1 MPAHDQLCYR
11 ESGRNRFGGR
21 KPLKRFFRGLLCG
34 IVLTV
39 LVAGIGLYGFF
50 GSVGQNDVQ
59 TKIFAPALSPEAHPS
74 LEALSARFERSF
86 REVMPRIYLA
96 SGYGLANVIVIDAP
110 DGLIMVDTLEGIEA
124 AEGLLPEIRAL
135 RKKTGK
141 DVTDI
146 IYTHNH
152 GDHVFGSGVFTSD
165 QQTPVRIWAYENTAN
180 RVHDVVG
187 VLRPILFLR
196 SMRQFG
202 SFLSEEDLVNA
213 GIGPFLLVNEN
224 SRVYFKEPTQ
234 IIEEEAVHLQVAGEN
249 LVIRKAE
256 GETPDQLMLY
266 LSDRDVLLP
275 ADNYY
280 HAFPNLY
287 AIRGTPYRDVLAW
300 VDSIDEMIGLN
311 ASAMIP
317 QHSQPVFGAAAV
329 KAQLTDYRDAI
340 QFVHDQTVR
349 GINKGLM
356 PNEIAGGLKLP
367 PHLAAAPYLQE
378 FYGRVDWASRAI
390 FSGYLGWF
398 SGDPKDLLP
407 LSSEREAALMIELAG
422 GKEQLK
428 QRIAE
433 AMQRGE
439 PQWALVLASHLRA
452 SGDADAAEMQ
462 ALALIALGE
471 REISATG
478 RNYFLTS
485 AAEARGF
492 VIPQPKT
499 WLTPQESLVGIP
511 IRSYLELLQ
520 VSLKA
525 EEVLDIEVAYCFN
538 FSEPAEQYTMRIRR
552 GVAVLQS
559 GLAADCIGTLN
570 APTATF
576 KAIAAKAINPA
587 MALASGALTI
597 EGGVTRFVKFMG
609 NFEKRR

>member
-1 MPAHDQLCYR
+1 M
-11 ESGRNRFGGR
+11 
-21 KPLKRFFRGLLCG
+21 KRFFRGLLCG

-50 GSVGQNDVQ
+50 NFTAQNDVQ
-59 TKIFAPALSPEAHPS
+59 TKSFAPVLSPEVHPG
-74 LEALSARFERSF
+74 LEALSAGFERSF
-86 REVMPRIYLA
+86 EEVMPGIYLA
-96 SGYGLANVIVIDAP
+96 TGYGLANVIVIDAP
-110 DGLIMVDTLEGIEA
+110 DGLVMVDTLEGIEA

-135 RKKTGK
+135 RKQTGK

-165 QQTPVRIWAYENTAN
+165 QQTPVRIWAHENTAN

-202 SFLSEEDLVNA
+202 SFLSEEDLINI

-234 IIEEEAVHLQVAGEN
+234 IIEEKVVHLQIAGEN
-249 LVIRKAE
+249 LVIRQAE

-266 LSDRDVLLP
+266 LTDRDVLLP

-300 VDSIDEMIGLN
+300 VDSIDGMIGLN
-311 ASAMIP
+311 AS
-317 QHSQPVFGAAAV
+317 
-329 KAQLTDYRDAI
+329 AI

-356 PNEIAGGLKLP
+356 PNDIAGGLQQP

-407 LSSEREAALMIELAG
+407 LSSKREAALMIELAG
-422 GKEQLK
+422 GREQLK

-433 AMQRGE
+433 AMQRDE
-439 PQWALVLASHLRA
+439 PQWALVLATHLRT
-452 SGDADAAEMQ
+452 SGDPDAAEMQ

-511 IRSYLELLQ
+511 IHSYLELLQ

-559 GLAADCIGTLN
+559 GLAADCTGTLN

-609 NFEKRR
+609 NFEKRP